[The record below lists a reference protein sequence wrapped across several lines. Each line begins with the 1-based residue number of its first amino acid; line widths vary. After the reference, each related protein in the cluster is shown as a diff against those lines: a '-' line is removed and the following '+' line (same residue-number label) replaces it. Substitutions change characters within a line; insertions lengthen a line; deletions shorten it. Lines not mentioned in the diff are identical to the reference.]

1 MGMDE
6 EDPIGQDFLMALT
19 IATCGILL
27 SSLPCVCISQEDS
40 RCKGKTV
47 EEPLDQAN
55 PQLFPQSRRCIDL

>member
-1 MGMDE
+1 MGIDE

-47 EEPLDQAN
+47 EEPLNKECYSMLCLMKPA
-55 PQLFPQSRRCIDL
+55 FP